1 MREDNKSFQ
10 IIFASSDR
18 DEESMQEYLDEM
30 PWLAIPF
37 GDKRKKTLSNIFA
50 VSGEYNYKYVYVYS
64 IALCRETKTTMVSKK
79 GCH

>member
-37 GDKRKKTLSNIFA
+37 GDKREKTLSNIFGI
-50 VSGEYNYKYVYVYS
+50 SGEY
-64 IALCRETKTTMVSKK
+64 
-79 GCH
+79 